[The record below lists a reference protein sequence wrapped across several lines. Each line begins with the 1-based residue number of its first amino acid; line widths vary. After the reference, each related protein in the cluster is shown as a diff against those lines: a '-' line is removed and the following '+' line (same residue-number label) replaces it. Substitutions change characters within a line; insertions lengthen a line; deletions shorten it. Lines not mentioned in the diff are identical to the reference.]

1 MTKRDPIVSR
11 ATEEGRVFWTILWA
25 MWFCGIRFVE
35 EPKP

>member
-11 ATEEGRVFWTILWA
+11 ATEEARVLFTILWA